1 MGAVSFGRRVVRD
14 PLYANGLALVA
25 NAGLSAALGFLFW
38 MVAARRFNADAL
50 GVGAAVVS
58 AATLAALI
66 GKAGFDAA
74 VIRYAPA
81 ASNRGIRIVL
91 AKALLAALLLTG
103 LVAVCVLF
111 IAAFGVPALSPLLEP
126 AFAAGFLLLAV
137 GTAGAWIL
145 DAYYIAEQRSVVVLA
160 RNLAFNVVKL
170 GVPILLAYSWG
181 GRAVPLAWGLGLIAG
196 LLVLVLMLPG
206 ALRAHVPV
214 GAKPEGR
221 AFGYAMR
228 NYALNLSEFLPGLIL
243 PILVLNSLGAE
254 ENARFFLAW
263 TVATVA
269 LLASKAIAQTAFAA
283 QVRDGEARPAL
294 KKGLTLSAALLLPAA
309 AVLYFGAPLILSLFG
324 AHYAGGAG
332 LLKLLALS
340 IPFVALSNLYLSYLK
355 ARDARWEL
363 TLLPL
368 VSLLVML
375 AAMPFALAWLGIE
388 GAGIV
393 WLAVQCGLGVYA
405 AARFLVKT
413 RRMTHGAPRIGFRR
427 HPHQG

>member
-1 MGAVSFGRRVVRD
+1 MGAVSFGRRVARD

-58 AATLAALI
+58 AATLAALV

-81 ASNRGIRIVL
+81 ASPTGVRKVL
-91 AKALLAALLLTG
+91 FKALAATLGLTFVVAATVLLIGAL
-103 LVAVCVLF
+103 
-111 IAAFGVPALSPLLEP
+111 GVPALTPLLEP

-137 GTAGAWIL
+137 GTAGAWVL
-145 DAYYIAEQRSVVVLA
+145 DSYYVAEQRSMVVLA

-170 GVPILLAYSWG
+170 GVPIFLALSWG
-181 GRAVPLAWGLGLIAG
+181 GRAVPLAWGLGLVAG
-196 LLVLVLMLPG
+196 LAVLVLLLPG
-206 ALRAHVPV
+206 TLARHRPV
-214 GAKPEGR
+214 GAKPEGN

-228 NYALNLSEFLPGLIL
+228 NYALNLSEFLPGLVL

-283 QVRDGEARPAL
+283 QVRDGEAAPAL
-294 KKGLTLSAALLLPAA
+294 KKGLLLSGALLLPAGV
-309 AVLYFGAPLILSLFG
+309 VLYFGAPLILSLFG
-324 AHYAGGAG
+324 AHYAGAAD

-368 VSLLVML
+368 ISLLVLL
-375 AAMPFALAWLGIE
+375 ATMPFALAWLGIL
-388 GAGIV
+388 GAG
-393 WLAVQCGLGVYA
+393 LAWLGVQMALGLYA
-405 AARFLVKT
+405 AARFLAKT
-413 RRMTHGAPRIGFRR
+413 RRMNHGAPRFGIRR
-427 HPHQG
+427 HLHQG